1 MISYHVTLDFLVK
14 LKGQL
19 SSHMKDQGLT
29 LVPAIYSDLDDCGLC
44 YGNFDYGVGDFR
56 TDF

>member
-44 YGNFDYGVGDFR
+44 YGNFDYGV
-56 TDF
+56 